1 MYLKIRASS
10 WSLAKVI
17 LRCTVSETSK
27 QRTCKFHKGQKISWL
42 TKQLLASRV
51 LCCKDRVWCLT
62 TWRKHTPN
70 CLATLHVFKKDTDRC
85 ATVPTGRELPS
96 AFSITTCDSHICW
109 QSPSQSSPTDSF
121 TSDPKRT
128 LLSGRFI
135 DLIILHEL
143 TTDRLKNNF
152 DGCQR
157 IMLFAVIQ
165 QKSQISLTTT
175 LVLISYMFRSQ

>member
-85 ATVPTGRELPS
+85 ATVPTDRELPS
-96 AFSITTCDSHICW
+96 AFSVTICDSHICW
-109 QSPSQSSPTDSF
+109 QFTVTVFSYRFLYVRPKTDTPVWTF
-121 TSDPKRT
+121 HRPHNLAWTYYR
-128 LLSGRFI
+128 
-135 DLIILHEL
+135 
-143 TTDRLKNNF
+143 
-152 DGCQR
+152 Q
-157 IMLFAVIQ
+157 A
-165 QKSQISLTTT
+165 
-175 LVLISYMFRSQ
+175 